1 MKFILGRKLN
11 MSQIYDA
18 SGAAIPVT
26 LVAARGNIVTQIR
39 TKEVDAMKPSGRRRR
54 TQSQ

>member
-26 LVAARGNIVTQIR
+26 LVVARGNIVVLLATVGD
-39 TKEVDAMKPSGRRRR
+39 TKSMLRVN
-54 TQSQ
+54 